1 MIVYAAVPD
10 AVMNVDQLE
19 CVGIN
24 ETISHYLLKWMPPDN
39 INDFDLSH
47 YEVTVR
53 GPSTN
58 LTMRCIDTSTIFQLV
73 TLDAAT
79 DDDDIS
85 ININIVAV
93 NQCGQR
99 GMAADLKSTSMVQV
113 KKCKSLVPVPNS
125 SKFAL
130 KVSASLLATLF
141 LITMILPSP

>member
-1 MIVYAAVPD
+1 MIVYTAMPD
-10 AVMNVDQLE
+10 VVMNVDQLV

-24 ETISHYLLKWMPPDN
+24 ETITHYLLKWMPPDN

-47 YEVTVR
+47 YEVTIT

-58 LTMRCIDTSTIFQLV
+58 LTMRCIDTSTIFQV
-73 TLDAAT
+73 TRDAAT

-85 ININIVAV
+85 INIVAV

-99 GMAADLKSTSMVQV
+99 GMAADLKSTSMVQL
-113 KKCKSLVPVPNS
+113 KKCKSPVPVPNS
-125 SKFAL
+125 SKFVL

-141 LITMILPSP
+141 LIAMILPSS